1 MTISHAPAQ
10 APTPTAPT
18 RPGPGAI
25 LAVLCL
31 GLFMILLDTTIVHI
45 AVPALTAGL
54 GATLDQLLWIVSGYT
69 LTYASLLIIGGRLGD
84 LYGPKRL
91 FLAGLAL
98 FTLASVACGLAQTP
112 GQLVVTRMVQG
123 VGGALLS
130 PQTLAI
136 LTLVFPPGRRG
147 VAFGIWG
154 AVSGLATVA
163 GPPLGGLLVSTLDW
177 RWIFLVNLPVGLVT
191 FVLAVRVLPDLRPER
206 RLRLDLPGTGL
217 ATVGLLLL
225 CFGLIEGP
233 SLGWS
238 RVSGALVAAA
248 AVLLAF
254 GWWQASRRNP
264 APLIPGRVFAD
275 RNYRLLT
282 AVLAAI
288 SFGMLGLLLPLV
300 IYLQSVLSLSAVR
313 AGLILAPMSLASV
326 VSAPYAGRLAD
337 RLGGKDILVVGLIL
351 WAGGIALVLS
361 ASRPFSSL
369 TQLVIG
375 LVVAG
380 LGLGLTFAP
389 LQSIAMRNVAAGM
402 AGAAAGVMNTARQLG
417 ALLGAVAM
425 GTVLQLQLATH
436 LGESARRNAEALPES
451 FRPDFLDGFARAAQA
466 KGLEVGVGQSGGH
479 LPDDI
484 PASVLPAV
492 EQVALK
498 TFQEAFPPTMRATL
512 VLPLVV
518 LVLAVIGALFVRP
531 PEPD

>member
-1 MTISHAPAQ
+1 
-10 APTPTAPT
+10 
-18 RPGPGAI
+18 
-25 LAVLCL
+25 
-31 GLFMILLDTTIVHI
+31 
-45 AVPALTAGL
+45 
-54 GATLDQLLWIVSGYT
+54 
-69 LTYASLLIIGGRLGD
+69 
-84 LYGPKRL
+84 
-91 FLAGLAL
+91 
-98 FTLASVACGLAQTP
+98 
-112 GQLVVTRMVQG
+112 
-123 VGGALLS
+123 
-130 PQTLAI
+130 
-136 LTLVFPPGRRG
+136 
-147 VAFGIWG
+147 
-154 AVSGLATVA
+154 
-163 GPPLGGLLVSTLDW
+163 
-177 RWIFLVNLPVGLVT
+177 
-191 FVLAVRVLPDLRPER
+191 VLPDLRPER

-300 IYLQSVLSLSAVR
+300 IYLQSVLSLSAVG
-313 AGLILAPMSLASV
+313 A
-326 VSAPYAGRLAD
+326 
-337 RLGGKDILVVGLIL
+337 GLIL